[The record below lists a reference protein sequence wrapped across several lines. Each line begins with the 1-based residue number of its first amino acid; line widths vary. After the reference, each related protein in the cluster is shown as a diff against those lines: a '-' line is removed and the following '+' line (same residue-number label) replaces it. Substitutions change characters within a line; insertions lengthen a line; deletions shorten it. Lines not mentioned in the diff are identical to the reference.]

1 MGSRS
6 PALLLILVGVGGIL
20 TAFVLGRQAYQ
31 GDATEPKVGASS
43 AIETTPVLVAKADM
57 AAGTAIVA
65 EQLDVFELPKANVV
79 PGTFRNPRQLEGRV
93 LRTGVRA
100 GQMIQEYDLS
110 EPGVPPGIVAR
121 IREGYRA
128 MAVKVDPV
136 TGVAGFVLPDS
147 RVDVL
152 ATLGGSGRN
161 NEKFTSVIL
170 QNIRVLAVDQK
181 TEKNRD
187 GSPELVKVIT
197 LEVAPKDSTSLA
209 LASAEG
215 EIQLSLRTP
224 TDEAEPRLLSTV
236 PADLIAKIERR
247 PEPRPAARRVER
259 AAPRPTVE
267 AIRGTSVQQQQVAN
281 P

>member
-1 MGSRS
+1 M
-6 PALLLILVGVGGIL
+6 LLVLVGVGGIL

-31 GDATEPKVGASS
+31 SDAALPPVS
-43 AIETTPVLVAKADM
+43 AGSPIETVPVLVARADM
-57 AAGTAIVA
+57 AAGTAVLP
-65 EQLDVFELPKANVV
+65 EQLDVFELPKANAL

-100 GQMIQEYDLS
+100 GQMLQEYDLS

-121 IREGYRA
+121 IRAGYRA

-136 TGVAGFVLPDS
+136 TGVAGFVLPES

-152 ATLGGSGRN
+152 ATLQASGRG

-197 LEVAPKDSTSLA
+197 LEVTPKDSTALA

-215 EIQLSLRTP
+215 EIQLALRTP
-224 TDEAEPRLLSTV
+224 TDGAEPRIVSTV
-236 PADLIAKIERR
+236 PTDLLAKIERKPAPR
-247 PEPRPAARRVER
+247 LAPRPQRARE
-259 AAPRPTVE
+259 APRPTVE